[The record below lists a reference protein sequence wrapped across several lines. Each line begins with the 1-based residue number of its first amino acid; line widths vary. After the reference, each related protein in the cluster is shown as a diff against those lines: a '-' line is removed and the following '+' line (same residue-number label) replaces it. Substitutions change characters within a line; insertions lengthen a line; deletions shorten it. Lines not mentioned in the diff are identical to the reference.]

1 VVRPTNSSAHIALT
15 GELVKT
21 KNGLPLQEL
30 GFRGLKFQAIQF
42 RPIAFGLALAL
53 VLTPLADA
61 QPQQSSAQSQPS
73 TQPPSQSTQAAPPTQ
88 TSASPSTRASQPV
101 QASPSAA
108 RPDDDNAPVPP
119 MPPDPNAAE
128 APVAAPFTADHSSD
142 NLLPDSLPD
151 SPGTVQSAQL
161 ENQQP
166 AVTQQSAQSQPMAQP
181 PAQPAVPPLPKEPL
195 GTAAAETVP
204 TMGVAASR
212 PAGAALAPG
221 KQRRIRT
228 FLIRTGA
235 IVGAAAALGVTMA
248 LTEAS
253 PSKPPGAH

>member
-1 VVRPTNSSAHIALT
+1 MKL
-15 GELVKT
+15 
-21 KNGLPLQEL
+21 
-30 GFRGLKFQAIQF
+30 
-42 RPIAFGLALAL
+42 LALLLAL
-53 VLTPLADA
+53 LLTPLAYA
-61 QPQQSSAQSQPS
+61 QPQHNIAQSPQQ
-73 TQPPSQSTQAAPPTQ
+73 TQQASQSTQASPATQSSRPAPALQ
-88 TSASPSTRASQPV
+88 SAP
-101 QASPSAA
+101 AA
-108 RPDDDNAPVPP
+108 DGDNAPVPP
-119 MPPDPNAAE
+119 MPPDPAE
-128 APVAAPFTADHSSD
+128 SAAPSNDLLHDNRVHDSRAPDTPVSD
-142 NLLPDSLPD
+142 SLLPD

-161 ENQQP
+161 ERQLT
-166 AVTQQSAQSQPMAQP
+166 AETQQSTQSQPATEP
-181 PAQPAVPPLPKEPL
+181 PAQSVPSLPPPTPKEPL

-221 KQRRIRT
+221 KQRRIRS